1 MVSRGSGNSDIN
13 QAINGFV
20 EDEVNILERMF
31 KMEPMP
37 TTLDLARIAVGMRR
51 TLFSIENWFRHR
63 RRQQIREING
73 SIGTRTESAVP
84 FVQDRDIFTAYVI
97 NALPR
102 LNRFADS
109 ANPYRLYLPP
119 RPEGWGAIQPGELFR
134 QYEGVQMDDSE
145 SEED

>member
-73 SIGTRTESAVP
+73 I
-84 FVQDRDIFTAYVI
+84 DIFTAYVI